1 MQKSKER
8 EYPIPFHN
16 DVFFKYMLIGE
27 DAGSAMLRSRI
38 IEEIYGL
45 KVQKTQVLN
54 PELLPEAFFGKRAVL
69 DVVLEDETGHL
80 YDLEMQ
86 VSGYTK
92 EEQLRFQQYGYRLAG
107 RQLKQGNDYTKLK
120 PFYQII
126 FMNYKPKDTGRM
138 IRHYTVKDEDNR
150 EEPNGTL
157 HRAIVF
163 LPMIRQRVKEVGGI
177 ENLTEFET
185 FCYVLAYNP
194 DDAILNMKRRMVNVA
209 MKKYN
214 EMREDGSLYSWAE
227 SVEFAQ
233 RAVQANLEEQ
243 TAEAEKSGLERGFK
257 QGLQKG
263 LQQGLQKGLDE
274 GKRTLLQ
281 SLIVHKYGIEDE
293 WVESLSD
300 QQMDDAV
307 IQILDCDTYE
317 ALKERLKNKEMK

>member
-107 RQLKQGNDYTKLK
+107 RQLKQGTDYTKLK

-163 LPMIRQRVKEVGGI
+163 LPMIRQRV
-177 ENLTEFET
+177 
-185 FCYVLAYNP
+185 
-194 DDAILNMKRRMVNVA
+194 
-209 MKKYN
+209 
-214 EMREDGSLYSWAE
+214 
-227 SVEFAQ
+227 
-233 RAVQANLEEQ
+233 
-243 TAEAEKSGLERGFK
+243 
-257 QGLQKG
+257 
-263 LQQGLQKGLDE
+263 
-274 GKRTLLQ
+274 
-281 SLIVHKYGIEDE
+281 
-293 WVESLSD
+293 
-300 QQMDDAV
+300 
-307 IQILDCDTYE
+307 
-317 ALKERLKNKEMK
+317 

>member
-163 LPMIRQRVKEVGGI
+163 LPMIRQRVTEVGGI

-263 LQQGLQKGLDE
+263 LDE

-293 WVESLSD
+293 WVGSLSD

>member
-214 EMREDGSLYSWAE
+214 EMREHGSLYSWAE

-263 LQQGLQKGLDE
+263 LDE

-293 WVESLSD
+293 WVGSLSD

>member
-1 MQKSKER
+1 MHKSKER

-92 EEQLRFQQYGYRLAG
+92 EEQLRFQQYGYRLVG
-107 RQLKQGNDYTKLK
+107 RQLKQGDEYTELK

-126 FMNYKPKDTGRM
+126 FMNDKPRDGGRM
-138 IRHYTVKDEDNR
+138 IRHYKVKDEDNQ

-157 HRAIVF
+157 NRAIVF
-163 LPMIRQRVKEVGGI
+163 LPMIKQRVKEVGGV

-194 DDAILNMKRRMVNVA
+194 DDAILNMKRRMVNVV
-209 MKKYN
+209 MEKYN
-214 EMREDGSLYSWAE
+214 EMREDGSLFSWAE
-227 SVEFAQ
+227 SVEFAEQ
-233 RAVQANLEEQ
+233 AVQANLEER
-243 TAEAEKSGLERGFK
+243 TAEAEKLGLE
-257 QGLQKG
+257 KG
-263 LQQGLQKGLDE
+263 LEKGLVK
-274 GKRTLLQ
+274 GKRTMLKALL
-281 SLIVHKYGIEDE
+281 IHKYGLDDD
-293 WVESLSD
+293 WVDTLSE
-300 QQMDDAV
+300 QQLDDV
-307 IQILDCDTYE
+307 VVQILDCATYD
-317 ALKERLKNKEMK
+317 ALKEKMEKNKSE

>member
-27 DAGSAMLRSRI
+27 DAGSAMLRSKI

-194 DDAILNMKRRMVNVA
+194 DDAILNMKRRMVDVA
-209 MKKYN
+209 VEKYN
-214 EMREDGSLYSWAE
+214 EMKEDNQLFSWAE
-227 SVEFAQ
+227 SAEFAE
-233 RAVQANLEEQ
+233 RAVQANLREQ
-243 TAEAEKSGLERGFK
+243 TAEAKRLGMEKGME
-257 QGLQKG
+257 
-263 LQQGLQKGLDE
+263 E
-274 GKRTLLQ
+274 GKKTSLKLLI
-281 SLIVHKYGIEDE
+281 LNKYG
-293 WVESLSD
+293 V
-300 QQMDDAV
+300 DDAWV
-307 IQILDCDTYE
+307 DTLTTQQVEDALISILECSTYD
-317 ALKERLKNKEMK
+317 ALKAQLTDRKAE

>member
-209 MKKYN
+209 VEKYN
-214 EMREDGSLYSWAE
+214 EMQEDGALFSWAE

-263 LQQGLQKGLDE
+263 LDE

-281 SLIVHKYGIEDE
+281 SLKVHKYGIEDE
-293 WVESLSD
+293 WVGSLSD